1 MVVAEQRQ
9 EIVLLVIRRWWNDSF
24 GMAADK
30 SLLNQSRLRA
40 GSVQVPCGFGAFPM
54 HWLGFKRF
62 SMGFED
68 SRAFSAI
75 PEQYQSNC
83 KTIQEQ
89 S

>member
-40 GSVQVPCGFGAFPM
+40 GSVRVRCRFGAGSVRVRCVSNA
-54 HWLGFKRF
+54 LVGF
-62 SMGFED
+62 
-68 SRAFSAI
+68 
-75 PEQYQSNC
+75 
-83 KTIQEQ
+83 
-89 S
+89 